1 MDEEI
6 LEEET
11 DNDKSLIDMS
21 ILKTHTQQLEGTILP
36 DKNLSDSK
44 TDAQNSIW
52 WWTVFYLS

>member
-36 DKNLSDSK
+36 GKNLADST

-52 WWTVFYLS
+52 WWTMFYLS